1 MLKIILLT
9 LSLHC
14 SFLLIA
20 QHHSISGKIFSK
32 SLQKPLAYSTVS
44 LIKNEDSSVLFVT
57 VSDTT
62 GRFSI
67 PLLASGHL
75 TLSVSYVGYA
85 PLWKDIMVSKHQ
97 SLDVDSLLLKEIST
111 LDSVLVMAK
120 RPPVELYN
128 DTIQFNTEN
137 YKTPPNAVVEDML
150 KRMPGVTVDQEGNV
164 RFNGKIVRN
173 VLVNGKLF
181 FTGNP
186 KMATQNLNA
195 DWLDKVQVY
204 EKKSE
209 RSAFTGMDDGQTETT
224 MNLVLKKDKLKAV
237 FGRTSMAGG
246 TQERLDGQATINRFN
261 TDQQLS
267 FIGMANNTNKRGFA
281 LTDMLSFNQ
290 SLLSSGSTMIN
301 AGDVGLPVSDM
312 GNQQQGIANTYAGG
326 LNINESWKK
335 KTDLNASLQLS
346 NIQLHTA
353 KNSLRN
359 NLFPGNNFTYSS
371 ESENNQSTQQQRF
384 NASIDQKID
393 SFHSIRI
400 TPQLSLQKEALNAY
414 NTFKSYTTDN
424 QLLNNGFTDR
434 NNITDRLMFKNN
446 ILFRKRFRKKG
457 RTFSSNVMVGYNE
470 DKSSGN
476 LRTENRFFTLG
487 VPSSDS
493 IFNQRNKLNVLSNLF
508 NGSITFT
515 EQLGKRTLMEL
526 TGYYNSSKGSSD
538 RQTLNYNPQ
547 NGKFDIANTGLTNM
561 FSMNQDATGGTI
573 RFRSNIKKI
582 HTGFA
587 ASMQQS
593 SLTSENKSVGN
604 TLHQSFNDVLP
615 SADLRFTIS
624 SKTNLYLTYSTNT
637 QMPSAT
643 QLQPVADIAD
653 PLNIYQGNP
662 DLKRSY
668 IQSLSAQFTH
678 INIPKRS
685 NLFMMASVNQTDN
698 AIVQSDL
705 IAKTGQRITTPV
717 NTDGAVN
724 ALVNINASMGLRR
737 LLSTVNLGIGMN
749 YNESPT
755 FINGYKNKLTNQSF
769 NTSLSWNF
777 ALDNKLLVYASAK
790 WNWSKAVYTLQPAF
804 NNTFLQK
811 AFTLEMTNYF
821 PGNIN
826 LINNLTY
833 TINSGR
839 AAGFNTSIPYWTASI
854 SKSFLK
860 NKRGEVKLTAYDVL
874 SQNVGISRV
883 ANQQY
888 VEDSRFNVLSRYFMF
903 SFLYILNKSGKNT
916 GAIFLPN
923 R

>member
-1 MLKIILLT
+1 
-9 LSLHC
+9 
-14 SFLLIA
+14 
-20 QHHSISGKIFSK
+20 
-32 SLQKPLAYSTVS
+32 
-44 LIKNEDSSVLFVT
+44 
-57 VSDTT
+57 
-62 GRFSI
+62 
-67 PLLASGHL
+67 
-75 TLSVSYVGYA
+75 
-85 PLWKDIMVSKHQ
+85 
-97 SLDVDSLLLKEIST
+97 
-111 LDSVLVMAK
+111 
-120 RPPVELYN
+120 
-128 DTIQFNTEN
+128 
-137 YKTPPNAVVEDML
+137 
-150 KRMPGVTVDQEGNV
+150 
-164 RFNGKIVRN
+164 
-173 VLVNGKLF
+173 
-181 FTGNP
+181 
-186 KMATQNLNA
+186 
-195 DWLDKVQVY
+195 
-204 EKKSE
+204 
-209 RSAFTGMDDGQTETT
+209 

-312 GNQQQGIANTYAGG
+312 GNQQQGIAHTYAGG

-359 NLFPGNNFTYSS
+359 NLFPGNNFTYTS

-476 LRTENRFFTLG
+476 LRTENHFFTLV

-526 TGYYNSSKGSSD
+526 TGYYTSSKGSSD

-615 SADLRFTIS
+615 SADLRFTVS

-643 QLQPVADIAD
+643 QLQPVADIAAE
-653 PLNIYQGNP
+653 NG
-662 DLKRSY
+662 
-668 IQSLSAQFTH
+668 TH
-678 INIPKRS
+678 E
-685 NLFMMASVNQTDN
+685 
-698 AIVQSDL
+698 
-705 IAKTGQRITTPV
+705 
-717 NTDGAVN
+717 
-724 ALVNINASMGLRR
+724 RR
-737 LLSTVNLGIGMN
+737 H
-749 YNESPT
+749 PH
-755 FINGYKNKLTNQSF
+755 
-769 NTSLSWNF
+769 
-777 ALDNKLLVYASAK
+777 
-790 WNWSKAVYTLQPAF
+790 PA
-804 NNTFLQK
+804 
-811 AFTLEMTNYF
+811 
-821 PGNIN
+821 
-826 LINNLTY
+826 
-833 TINSGR
+833 
-839 AAGFNTSIPYWTASI
+839 
-854 SKSFLK
+854 
-860 NKRGEVKLTAYDVL
+860 D
-874 SQNVGISRV
+874 
-883 ANQQY
+883 
-888 VEDSRFNVLSRYFMF
+888 
-903 SFLYILNKSGKNT
+903 
-916 GAIFLPN
+916 
-923 R
+923 